1 MDVALTNSIISTATA
16 MTNRETSDAIQTK
29 VLKKAI
35 DIQAASAATLLQ
47 GLPQMP
53 QQPSLATSGPL
64 GTKLHEVA

>member
-47 GLPQMP
+47 GLPQ
-53 QQPSLATSGPL
+53 QPSLATSGPL
-64 GTKLHEVA
+64 GTKLHEIA